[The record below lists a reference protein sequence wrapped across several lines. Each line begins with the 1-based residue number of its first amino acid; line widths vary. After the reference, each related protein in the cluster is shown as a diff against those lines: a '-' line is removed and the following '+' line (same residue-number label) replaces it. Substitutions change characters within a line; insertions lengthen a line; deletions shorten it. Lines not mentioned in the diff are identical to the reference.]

1 MPDYA
6 ARIANLKSEQAKLA
20 QRQSELAAQRRDEIG
35 RLAEKLG
42 TLEADDDVLTGMFL
56 ELKSAMESDGSCL
69 KQWRDAGGRFRCPSL
84 NGRSDTPRMLR
95 RMRTALIRIEA
106 CRARMS
112 HEERK
117 LDTRR
122 KIAMGGLVIKA
133 GLDHEDP
140 AVLLGMLMSAARV
153 LSSPNADE
161 HPRGWRER
169 GDSVFKG
176 A

>member
-1 MPDYA
+1 
-6 ARIANLKSEQAKLA
+6 
-20 QRQSELAAQRRDEIG
+20 
-35 RLAEKLG
+35 
-42 TLEADDDVLTGMFL
+42 
-56 ELKSAMESDGSCL
+56 
-69 KQWRDAGGRFRCPSL
+69 
-84 NGRSDTPRMLR
+84 
-95 RMRTALIRIEA
+95 
-106 CRARMS
+106 MS

-161 HPRGWRER
+161 HPRRWRER

>member
-1 MPDYA
+1 M
-6 ARIANLKSEQAKLA
+6 
-20 QRQSELAAQRRDEIG
+20 
-35 RLAEKLG
+35 
-42 TLEADDDVLTGMFL
+42 T
-56 ELKSAMESDGSCL
+56 
-69 KQWRDAGGRFRCPSL
+69 
-84 NGRSDTPRMLR
+84 
-95 RMRTALIRIEA
+95 
-106 CRARMS
+106 

-133 GLDHEDP
+133 GLDHEEP

-161 HPRGWRER
+161 HRRRWRER
-169 GDSVFKG
+169 GDSAFKE